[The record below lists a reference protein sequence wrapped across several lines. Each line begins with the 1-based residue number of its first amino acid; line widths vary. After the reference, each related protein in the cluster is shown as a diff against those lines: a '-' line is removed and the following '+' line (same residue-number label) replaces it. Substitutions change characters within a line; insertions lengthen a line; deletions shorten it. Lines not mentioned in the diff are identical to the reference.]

1 MKIEASKRTHVS
13 AQKAL
18 TAAVETAIIIPEIS
32 EGDSQIRCPGV
43 CASRLYFLLHFH
55 NRSFESVRGCHAPV
69 LGRQGT
75 AEMRRRAPTYRER
88 WVKNDDSGTLG
99 FLFFQNQNAVQAGT
113 AFSFYTVNEQIRNF
127 AQIPITG
134 AQCACLT
141 PSVTAA
147 PCQLPRR
154 GSSLSGYFPTKQ

>member
-32 EGDSQIRCPGV
+32 EGDSRIRCPGV

-99 FLFFQNQNAVQAGT
+99 FLFFKIKTQFNRGLRFRFIQKRNVKLTNQYFKNNTKDLCPKVSKGRPESPLVGRWGKAPY
-113 AFSFYTVNEQIRNF
+113 SK
-127 AQIPITG
+127 IP
-134 AQCACLT
+134 
-141 PSVTAA
+141 
-147 PCQLPRR
+147 R
-154 GSSLSGYFPTKQ
+154 

>member
-32 EGDSQIRCPGV
+32 EGDSRVRCPGV

-99 FLFFQNQNAVQAGT
+99 FYFFKIKTQFNRELRFRFIQSLNKRKFFTKRGRAM
-113 AFSFYTVNEQIRNF
+113 R
-127 AQIPITG
+127 
-134 AQCACLT
+134 ACLT

-154 GSSLSGYFPTKQ
+154 GSSLSGYFLSKQ

>member
-32 EGDSQIRCPGV
+32 EGDSRIRCPGV

-99 FLFFQNQNAVQAGT
+99 FLFFQNQNAVQSGT
-113 AFSFYTVNEQIRNF
+113 AFSFY
-127 AQIPITG
+127 PIIEKSKFFTKRG
-134 AQCACLT
+134 RTQCAPVMT

>member
-32 EGDSQIRCPGV
+32 EGDSRIRCPGV

-99 FLFFQNQNAVQAGT
+99 FYFFKIKTQFNRELRFRFIQSLRKANSSPNAD
-113 AFSFYTVNEQIRNF
+113 
-127 AQIPITG
+127 
-134 AQCACLT
+134 AQCAPLR
-141 PSVTAA
+141 A
-147 PCQLPRR
+147 RR
-154 GSSLSGYFPTKQ
+154 NLLLRRKIT